1 MVDLVGA
8 LSALERRA
16 GVSVATPPDGVPLE
30 RGRADELVA
39 VVAAC
44 LDNVVAH
51 VGHDAPAWI
60 LLESDAGEVRVS
72 VRDDGPGIPAGRLE
86 AAEREGRLGVASSI
100 RGRMAELGGRAELTT
115 GRHGT
120 EWELVVPR

>member
-1 MVDLVGA
+1 VPVDRA
-8 LSALERRA
+8 RA
-16 GVSVATPPDGVPLE
+16 GE
-30 RGRADELVA
+30 IVA

-51 VGHDAPAWI
+51 VGPDAPAWI
-60 LLESDAGEVRVS
+60 LLESDLREVRVS
-72 VRDDGPGIPAGRLE
+72 VRDDGPGIAAGRLD
-86 AAEREGRLGVASSI
+86 AAAREGRLGVSSSI

-115 GRHGT
+115 GPHGT